1 MVCLLL
7 GFAPGI
13 RANKKTAVSNQERRS
28 IFEPWRFLL
37 FGSLEPHIAWVF
49 QASHRGSFSN
59 SSVGTLR
66 LLTATG
72 IPDVC
77 GDFSERDSRR
87 NQRVCHRQ
95 PSGFSDGAM
104 SGTARRMPGE
114 IGVSVH
120 FLSFLLKPIHGKLIA
135 DGI

>member
-1 MVCLLL
+1 MC
-7 GFAPGI
+7 
-13 RANKKTAVSNQERRS
+13 
-28 IFEPWRFLL
+28 EPWRFLL
-37 FGSLEPHIAWVF
+37 FGSFDPLIAWVF

-77 GDFSERDSRR
+77 GDFSERGSRR

-104 SGTARRMPGE
+104 SGTARRMPENPIWEGLRA
-114 IGVSVH
+114 I
-120 FLSFLLKPIHGKLIA
+120 LKASLERQRS
-135 DGI
+135 